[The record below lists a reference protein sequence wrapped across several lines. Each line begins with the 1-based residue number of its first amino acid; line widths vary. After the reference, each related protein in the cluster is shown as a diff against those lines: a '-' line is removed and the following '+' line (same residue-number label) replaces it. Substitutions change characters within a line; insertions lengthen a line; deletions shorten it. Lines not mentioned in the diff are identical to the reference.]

1 MREFFVT
8 GCDDNTEWQL
18 PWFMDNFRQHNQEAK
33 IVLAD
38 FGMSGPGNVN
48 GIKQND

>member
-1 MREFFVT
+1 MREYFLT
-8 GCDDNTEWQL
+8 GCDDKTEWQL

-38 FGMSGPGNVN
+38 FGMRLYEKFYGV
-48 GIKQND
+48 IF